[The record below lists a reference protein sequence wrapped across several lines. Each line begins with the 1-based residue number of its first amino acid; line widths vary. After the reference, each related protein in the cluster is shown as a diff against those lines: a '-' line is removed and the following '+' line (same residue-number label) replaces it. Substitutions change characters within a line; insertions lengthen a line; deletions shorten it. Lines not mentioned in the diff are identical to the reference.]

1 MAAFNDNSDQR
12 SQSEKQ
18 VSDATLASPKAGE
31 QLQELLT
38 ILSELQLLKKS
49 KKEPSKLKLPLS
61 DKSVE
66 QLKHEENRRNQ
77 LSFLI
82 EPSASEAL
90 AALAHRRATP
100 GWQTIAPCPTDKS
113 RREGGDSHD
122 SRADSE

>member
-49 KKEPSKLKLPLS
+49 KKEASKLKLPLS

-66 QLKHEENRRNQ
+66 RLKDEEKRRNQ
-77 LSFLI
+77 D
-82 EPSASEAL
+82 
-90 AALAHRRATP
+90 R
-100 GWQTIAPCPTDKS
+100 KS
-113 RREGGDSHD
+113 VV
-122 SRADSE
+122 

>member
-61 DKSVE
+61 DKSVG
-66 QLKHEENRRNQ
+66 
-77 LSFLI
+77 
-82 EPSASEAL
+82 
-90 AALAHRRATP
+90 AT
-100 GWQTIAPCPTDKS
+100 
-113 RREGGDSHD
+113 
-122 SRADSE
+122 

>member
-49 KKEPSKLKLPLS
+49 KKGLSKL
-61 DKSVE
+61 
-66 QLKHEENRRNQ
+66 
-77 LSFLI
+77 
-82 EPSASEAL
+82 
-90 AALAHRRATP
+90 
-100 GWQTIAPCPTDKS
+100 
-113 RREGGDSHD
+113 
-122 SRADSE
+122 